1 MKAAL
6 LCLALI
12 PSVAISAG
20 NSTTDK
26 QDKKGDRLICRDMG
40 ETGSR
45 LATKR
50 VCMTKDQWEQVRRDA
65 REATDRAQTQQIP
78 PKGY

>member
-1 MKAAL
+1 MKTAML

-12 PSVAISAG
+12 PGVAAAAG
-20 NSTTDK
+20 TSDKHDKK
-26 QDKKGDRLICRDMG
+26 QDGLICRDIE

-45 LATKR
+45 LSSKR
-50 VCMTKDQWEQVRRDA
+50 VCMTKEQWEDNRRQA
-65 REATDRAQTQQIP
+65 REATDRAQTNQIP